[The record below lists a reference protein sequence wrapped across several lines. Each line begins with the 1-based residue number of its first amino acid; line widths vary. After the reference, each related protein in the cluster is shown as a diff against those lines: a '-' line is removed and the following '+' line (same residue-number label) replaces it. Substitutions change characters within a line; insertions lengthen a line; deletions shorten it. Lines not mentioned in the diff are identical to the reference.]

1 MSRNSKKFQKQ
12 TNRKVTKSKNQDP
25 KEAILSKLSFIAS
38 TETVKLPTEGLYY
51 PRTSPLYG
59 VSEVEVKHLT
69 AKEEDMLSSLTAN
82 NSQNLFIRIAQSI
95 LVSPQVDAS
104 LFCQED
110 MTAILLNARKTGF
123 GNSYTASEFCAGCA
137 QVTLFEYDLSK
148 QEVVKP
154 ELKGASY
161 DSSTNTFEVVL
172 PSFEDMKLK
181 IRVLSD
187 EEYEAIDQE
196 EAKKKELALDFNR
209 TEAFFKMAIVSV
221 EGREEREI
229 IDTLITALPAL
240 DSKIIKEVYSNSK
253 PRISTIQEV
262 ECQSCGAVSR
272 KEVPTSWAFF
282 RPDKSIYSKGYL

>member
-187 EEYEAIDQE
+187 E
-196 EAKKKELALDFNR
+196 
-209 TEAFFKMAIVSV
+209 
-221 EGREEREI
+221 
-229 IDTLITALPAL
+229 
-240 DSKIIKEVYSNSK
+240 
-253 PRISTIQEV
+253 
-262 ECQSCGAVSR
+262 
-272 KEVPTSWAFF
+272 
-282 RPDKSIYSKGYL
+282 